1 MTALQTIREWI
12 TKFPQYSEL
21 REFSVDYTEAA
32 PGNGGIMPGGL
43 TEIART
49 KDICG
54 NVTVTNQYSFTLY
67 FVFEKAQDD
76 DEGAEKNAQ
85 FLMDFQN
92 WVQAQSATG
101 AAPQFGDDPRR
112 ETMKA
117 QNGALYGT
125 DAEGTALYT
134 VQLTVDFKKYYGGK
148 YG

>member
-12 TKFPQYSEL
+12 EKFPKYSEL
-21 REFSVDYTEAA
+21 RELSVDYTEAA

-43 TEIART
+43 TEISRT
-49 KDICG
+49 TDICG
-54 NVTVTNQYSFTLY
+54 NMTVTNQYSFTLC

-112 ETMKA
+112 ESMKA

-125 DAEGTALYT
+125 DTEGTALYT
-134 VQLTVDFKKYYGGK
+134 VLLTVEFIKRYF
-148 YG
+148 

>member
-1 MTALQTIREWI
+1 MTALQKIRDWI
-12 TKFPQYSEL
+12 TCFPHYSEL

-43 TEIART
+43 TELSRR

-54 NVTVTNQYSFTLY
+54 NVTVTNQYNFTLY

-85 FLMDFQN
+85 FLMDFQH

-101 AAPQFGDDPRR
+101 RAPVFGDDPRR
-112 ETMKA
+112 ETMRA

-134 VQLTVDFKKYYGGK
+134 VQLSVDFIKKF
-148 YG
+148 

>member
-12 TKFPQYSEL
+12 EEFPKYSEL
-21 REFSVDYTEAA
+21 REFSVDYTEPA

-43 TEIART
+43 TEISRR
-49 KDICG
+49 KDIFG
-54 NVTVTNQYSFTLY
+54 NVTVTNQYSFTIY
-67 FVFEKAQDD
+67 FVFEKAQGD

-92 WVQAQSATG
+92 WVQAQSSTG
-101 AAPQFGDDPRR
+101 KAPRFGDDPRQ

-134 VQLTVDFKKYYGGK
+134 VQLTVEFIKRFF
-148 YG
+148 